1 MKTVKITSI
10 TILIIL
16 GLLYLLTAKTEL
28 NDDASLNQEAPLK
41 QDDIKILA
49 LNACEDFVKQS
60 LHDPASAEFSDKSTA
75 TIMQDKANQWTVKRM
90 VRARNGFNALRINN
104 TQCIAEHNGQI
115 WIPISVTTLE
125 D

>member
-1 MKTVKITSI
+1 MFIAIIGLYFLVKAPSKNGQSGENKPIEQAD
-10 TILIIL
+10 L
-16 GLLYLLTAKTEL
+16 
-28 NDDASLNQEAPLK
+28 EA
-41 QDDIKILA
+41 LA

-75 TIMQDKANQWTVKRM
+75 TIIQDKANQWTVKRM

-115 WIPISVTTLE
+115 WTPISVTTLQ